1 MTNSLEW
8 KPSRRTLRRFT
19 LLIAIGALALGAEL
33 LWLVLVHWR

>member
-19 LLIAIGALALGAEL
+19 LLLVVGALALAVEL
-33 LWLVLVHWR
+33 VWLVVGRWR

>member
-19 LLIAIGALALGAEL
+19 VLLVVGAVALSAEL
-33 LWLVLVHWR
+33 VWLAVARWR

>member
-19 LLIAIGALALGAEL
+19 ALISIGVVVLGIEL
-33 LWLVLVHWR
+33 VWLVVARWR

>member
-19 LLIAIGALALGAEL
+19 ALIVIGVVALSVEL
-33 LWLVLVHWR
+33 VWVVVFHWR

>member
-19 LLIAIGALALGAEL
+19 ALILVGAVALGVEL
-33 LWLVLVHWR
+33 VWLVIHRWR

>member
-19 LLIAIGALALGAEL
+19 VLIVVGAVALGIEIV
-33 LWLVLVHWR
+33 WLVAVHWR

>member
-19 LLIAIGALALGAEL
+19 LLIAIGAVALIGEFVWLLAI
-33 LWLVLVHWR
+33 HRR